1 MAIVPEATCGHIG
14 QASDA
19 DLEGAAST
27 ICHKVAD
34 SRVIYGEVGDYG
46 SEGQITGHCDLVSLI
61 LIEKS
66 QKYLK
71 RPRRAL

>member
-1 MAIVPEATCGHIG
+1 MAIVPKATCSHIG

-27 ICHKVAD
+27 IYYKVAN

-46 SEGQITGHCDLVSLI
+46 SEGQITGYCYLVSLI

-66 QKYLK
+66 
-71 RPRRAL
+71 